1 MLSGLKMSGSFRL
14 VISRVFVG
22 GVGWV
27 SGGKLDRSSESDDL
41 EDPRREYSG
50 RAGDEGE
57 VGDVGDCG
65 DSVPDMLA
73 DLRYIV
79 EKSMCSCDGMR
90 V

>member
-1 MLSGLKMSGSFRL
+1 M
-14 VISRVFVG
+14 G

-27 SGGKLDRSSESDDL
+27 SGGRLDRSSESDDL

-57 VGDVGDCG
+57 AGDVGDCG

-73 DLRYIV
+73 DLRCIV
-79 EKSMCSCDGMR
+79 EKSMCSCDGNESLIPLVR
-90 V
+90 ERRELDWVLPG